1 VIPYKSYG
9 DREVSPLI
17 IQIKKSENSYFGVIL
32 SWEGWYR
39 FKKFEQ
45 FLGRLNR
52 YEIKE
57 VEI

>member
-1 VIPYKSYG
+1 VTPYKSYG

-32 SWEGWYR
+32 SWEGWYG
-39 FKKFEQ
+39 FQEFEQ

-52 YEIKE
+52 YEIEE
-57 VEI
+57 VKI